1 MSAPSI
7 KRNLFLGTG
16 LATGVLIALGS
27 VLIYLSIEGL
37 LRTAIE
43 DKLINHANLIAVEI
57 EFEEGELIHD
67 WKAAEELTT
76 PHDGDFYFQVWD
88 LTTGHTERSHS
99 LGEDSLPRPPTPKK
113 PQYSRLTL
121 PNGEPAQ
128 CLTMTLIPHVDE
140 DELEWAGEHA
150 FVHHPETKPH
160 LLFICYDTRALDRSL
175 YRIRRTLVVGGLA
188 TLLLLG
194 IVIHLVIRRSLRPL
208 QSLSADLSSRSEGSI
223 DQPIEI
229 PPSLPVELR
238 PQTIAFNTLLHRIFE
253 ARQRDRDFALHASH
267 ELRTPLAGVQA
278 TLENALAG
286 DRTAP
291 DYRNRIH
298 QALDLVIPL
307 RDSVSRVLYLARI
320 QSGETQLH
328 LEEASLPTLLHET
341 WKPFADT
348 AKRNARHVILPPEQ
362 ADPKITTDL
371 PLLRILLSNL
381 LDNAIRHSPPESTVT
396 ISLLPHGLR
405 FTNDAPGITQPELDR
420 AFEPFVQLGTID
432 RDPTSGIGLPLCRE
446 IANILRLTLRAEIT
460 DDETASFTLEFPP
473 SPESRDSAAS

>member
-27 VLIYLSIEGL
+27 VLVFLSIEGL
-37 LRTAIE
+37 LRNAIE
-43 DKLINHANLIAVEI
+43 DKLINHANLIAVET
-57 EFEEGELIHD
+57 EFEEGKLIYD
-67 WKAAEELTT
+67 WKASEELTT
-76 PHDGDFYFQVWD
+76 PHDGDFYFQMWD
-88 LTTGHTERSHS
+88 LTTGHSERSRS

-128 CLTMTLIPHVDE
+128 CLTMTLTPFVDE
-140 DELEWAGEHA
+140 DELEWAGEHD
-150 FVHHPETKPH
+150 FLHHPETKPH

-175 YRIRRTLVVGGLA
+175 YRIRRTLIGGGLA

-208 QSLSADLSSRSEGSI
+208 QSLSADLSSRSEGMI

-278 TLENALAG
+278 TLENALA
-286 DRTAP
+286 DERSAS
-291 DYRNRIH
+291 DYKNRIH

-328 LEEASLPTLLHET
+328 LETESLPTLLHET
-341 WKPFADT
+341 WSHHADT
-348 AKRNARHVILPPEQ
+348 AKRNSRHVVLPPAQ
-362 ADPKITTDL
+362 ADPKVTTDL

-381 LDNAIRHSPPESTVT
+381 LDNAIRHSPPEGTVT
-396 ISLLPHGLR
+396 ITLLPNGLR
-405 FTNDAPGITQPELDR
+405 FTNAAPGISQADMDR
-420 AFEPFVQLGTID
+420 AFEPFVQLGTSD
-432 RDPTSGIGLPLCRE
+432 HDPTSGIGLPLCRE
-446 IANILRLTLRAEIT
+446 ITKILRISLRADVS
-460 DDETASFTLEFPP
+460 DDETVSFTLEFLP
-473 SPESRDSAAS
+473 SQGPRDSADS